1 MDKIRKLIV
10 IEPNQEKQ
18 DYYEG
23 ALSEIPECKIE
34 VVNNNREAFD
44 MIKSS
49 SRNQWECFD
58 LVLMNGGPAYDTA
71 MRGLDFLEGIK
82 EEEFGL
88 KVIMIYEM
96 AMPTRLAYGETMDF
110 NEIDYNVKALEKGV
124 YAYLTGPKPD
134 TRLIRTYSKLAL
146 ELLCDQRESREI
158 LKFGGQIEKAT
169 ILFADIE
176 GFTSATGKAKR
187 SNHPVNIV
195 IIVNRFFQEA
205 SRIIDENGGIIDKY
219 IGDEIMAI
227 FPKLGTEEYG
237 IKEALDTSIAIRV
250 FFEKDIDI
258 NARFKSYDKGFK
270 VNMGICSDEIISGS
284 FGSRIRKD
292 YTVFGEGVNLA
303 SRLTGKAE
311 NGEIL
316 ISEKSI
322 EMLLDEHKEFKLS
335 MRKVNKPKYEEK
347 WILKSKKESYTLW
360 KLKNQL
366 TLKNITEKV
375 TVFEVGQKVYCK

>member
-1 MDKIRKLIV
+1 MDKIRKLII

-18 DYYEG
+18 DFYEG

-44 MIKSS
+44 MIENSS
-49 SRNQWECFD
+49 HNQWECYD

-88 KVIMIYEM
+88 KVIMIYER
-96 AMPTRLAYGETMDF
+96 AMQTRLAYGETMDF

-124 YAYLTGPKPD
+124 YAYLTGPKPNP
-134 TRLIRTYSKLAL
+134 RLIRTHSVLAL
-146 ELLCDQRESREI
+146 ELLYGQREVKEL

-176 GFTSATGKAKR
+176 GFASATGEAKR

-227 FPKLGTEEYG
+227 FPKLGNEGYG
-237 IKEALDTSIAIRV
+237 IKEALDSSIALRD
-250 FFEKDIDI
+250 FFKKDTNI
-258 NARFKSYDKGFK
+258 NERFKSYKNEFK
-270 VNMGICSDEIISGS
+270 INMGICSDEVISGS

-303 SRLTGKAE
+303 ARLTGEAE

-316 ISEKSI
+316 ISEKSV
-322 EMLLDEHKEFKLS
+322 EKLVEEHPELFLSKEQ
-335 MRKVNKPKYEEK
+335 MNGDKYDEK
-347 WILKSKKESYTLW
+347 WVFRSKKEGYTLW
-360 KLKNQL
+360 KLEKQL
-366 TLKNITEKV
+366 TIKNIEEKV
-375 TVFEVGQKVYCK
+375 TVFEVGQKVNY